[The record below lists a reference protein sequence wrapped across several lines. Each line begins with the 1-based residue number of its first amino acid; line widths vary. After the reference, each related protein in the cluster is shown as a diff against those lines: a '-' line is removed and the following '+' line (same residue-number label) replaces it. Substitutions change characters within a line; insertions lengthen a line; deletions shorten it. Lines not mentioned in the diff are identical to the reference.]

1 MLRHFVVLLAVAV
14 TAAGC
19 AAHERTV
26 PAAAVAGPDASLAGT
41 WRGPI
46 AGPDLGTAGGLVEG
60 TATLTLAPD
69 GHWTMVERLS
79 GGERRSS
86 GTSAH
91 AIGRRLVLHGRVD
104 QGPDK
109 GAPVTYTLDRYGN
122 ALYGGLN
129 TFFLGHRVDTEIGL
143 QRQRA

>member
-1 MLRHFVVLLAVAV
+1 MRPFVFLLAVM
-14 TAAGC
+14 AASC

-26 PAAAVAGPDASLAGT
+26 PAAAIAGPDASLAGT

-46 AGPDLGTAGGLVEG
+46 AGPELGGSAGLVEG

-86 GTSAH
+86 GTAAH
-91 AIGRRLVLHGRVD
+91 AIGRRLVLEGRVD
-104 QGPDK
+104 RGPDA
-109 GAPVTYTLDRYGN
+109 GSAVTYTLDRYGN
-122 ALYGGLN
+122 ALYGGLD
-129 TFFLGHRVDTEIGL
+129 TFY
-143 QRQRA
+143 RATA